1 MRKIRKLLL
10 DSMQIGKTHL
20 TLKWE
25 FHQTMKQAGIEMKL
39 LGEGGGVWQILTE
52 LSHRKRMWMGF
63 FT

>member
-1 MRKIRKLLL
+1 
-10 DSMQIGKTHL
+10 MQIGKTHL